1 MFGTVSLAATKF
13 KRLDN
18 NRANR
23 LLSPLLVYP
32 EVAKRLN
39 LEGTGEN
46 RSSSCADGQI
56 KETKVIGRHPVPVE
70 SALKALRDWKY
81 EKATSESTVQL
92 EFKFHP

>member
-18 NRANR
+18 NRSNR

-39 LEGTGEN
+39 LEGTVRIEAVVGLM
-46 RSSSCADGQI
+46 D
-56 KETKVIGRHPVPVE
+56 K
-70 SALKALRDWKY
+70 
-81 EKATSESTVQL
+81 
-92 EFKFHP
+92 